1 MEVQMSEAKLE
12 NKLHDGTL
20 IRHKVAGYEGRIEG
34 TTEIKSCFTRGGELL
49 VHPTIRDLFQYR
61 VIVEGESLRR
71 IAPAEDLEI
80 LEAVVEIIC
89 HNCHRSFQTK
99 PQVVGKP
106 RGRCQ
111 CGGWICPSCLTCH
124 DLNDASAKG
133 GPSRCTHQKKR
144 VAKLAQEKKAA
155 AGSRVGWN

>member
-1 MEVQMSEAKLE
+1 MSETKLGS
-12 NKLHDGTL
+12 KLQDGTL

-49 VHPTIRDLFQYR
+49 ARPTTKDLFQYR
-61 VIVEGESLRR
+61 VMVKGESLRR
-71 IAPAEDLEI
+71 IAPAEDFEI

-99 PQVVGKP
+99 PEVAGKQ

-111 CGGWICPSCLTCH
+111 CGGWICPSCLSCH
-124 DLNDASAKG
+124 DLNDGTAKG
-133 GPSRCTHQKKR
+133 GPSRRCTHQER
-144 VAKLAQEKKAA
+144 RLATLTRKKAA
-155 AGSRVGWN
+155 ADSHVGWN